1 MSKNLL
7 LEVKQLAAEIF
18 PLVRDVRRHIHQHP
32 EISFQE
38 IQTSDFL
45 KTKLD
50 EAGIT
55 DKTSWVKTGILASIN
70 GNDKGKTVT
79 LRGDMDA
86 LPIQEESSAEYKS
99 VHHGLMHACGHDV
112 HSACV
117 LGAGII
123 LNILKDKWNG
133 KVNLLFQ
140 PGEEQLPG
148 GANLMLKAGIFHE
161 NNPGKMIAQHV
172 YPALPAG
179 SVGFR
184 PGRYMASTDE
194 IHIKIKGQGGHGAL
208 PHTVKDPVLAAAQV
222 IVSLQQVVSRNA
234 QPGLHSVLSIGKVI
248 AQGATNVIPNEVEM
262 QGTFR
267 TLNEEWRAQAH
278 ELISTIIHSTCKAY
292 GVSADVD
299 IRKGYPVLENDVE
312 FTHSCI
318 EGANEF
324 LGPDKVHEL
333 DIRMTAE
340 DFAWFAQ
347 QYPVCFYRLGSS
359 SPAGEFSSSVHTST
373 FDIDEKALET
383 GIGLMAWLTLK
394 ELS

>member
-1 MSKNLL
+1 MNNSLK
-7 LEVKQLAAEIF
+7 EKVKSLAKEIY
-18 PLVRDVRRHIHQHP
+18 PLVKEIRQHIHKNP
-32 EISFQE
+32 EISFKE
-38 IQTSDFL
+38 FKTSTYI
-45 KTKLD
+45 KSKLD

-55 DKTSWVKTGILASIN
+55 ERTTWVETGIVAKIK
-70 GNDKGKTVT
+70 GNSSGKKVT

-86 LPIQEESSAEYKS
+86 LPIQEDNQTDYAS
-99 VHHGLMHACGHDV
+99 VNVGLMHACGHDV

-123 LNILKDKWNG
+123 LNRLKEEWNG
-133 KVNLLFQ
+133 EVNLLFQ

-148 GANLMLKAGIFHE
+148 GANLMLKEGVFKE
-161 NNPGKMIAQHV
+161 NHPGKMIAQHV
-172 YPALPAG
+172 FPSLPAG
-179 SVGFR
+179 HVGFR

-194 IHIKIKGQGGHGAL
+194 IHIKIIGQGGHGAL

-248 AQGATNVIPNEVEM
+248 AQGATNVIPNEVEL

-267 TLNEEWRAQAH
+267 TLNESWRAEAH
-278 ELISTIIHSTCKAY
+278 EIIERIIHSTCEAH
-292 GVSADVD
+292 GVSAEVD
-299 IRKGYPVLENDVE
+299 IRKGYPVLENDIE
-312 FTHSCI
+312 FTNNCL
-318 EGANEF
+318 EAARDF
-324 LGPDKVHEL
+324 LGNNKVHDL

-347 QYPVCFYRLGSS
+347 EYPVCFYRLGTASQD
-359 SPAGEFSSSVHTST
+359 GKHTSSVHTST
-373 FDIDEKALET
+373 FDIDESALET

-394 ELS
+394 ELE